1 MQEEHRILL
10 QKTAKEIQIT
20 KECPIHG
27 IHLIQKTEMEIIP
40 AIETVIVMVAVPGK
54 RQLTVCA
61 NKTAKDQ
68 KVSAGGRDCSY
79 SCYCNRWYHL
89 FQE

>member
-27 IHLIQKTEMEIIP
+27 IHLIKIAETEIVPPIERVIAME
-40 AIETVIVMVAVPGK
+40 AVPGIKQLIVCGNKNSK
-54 RQLTVCA
+54 R
-61 NKTAKDQ
+61 
-68 KVSAGGRDCSY
+68 
-79 SCYCNRWYHL
+79 
-89 FQE
+89 